1 MVFTKFGNNLPDYFS
16 LEHYPGLFR
25 SYSWLH
31 AWKTIWGNEPAIE
44 LCFEGNLNQSVYSY
58 KQNIKR
64 IIPVVTAFPLGISTS
79 AAPSI
84 RSEYFFLPEKSN
96 NDSVGAAK
104 TYLNAI
110 AIAKWDQFYIP
121 DVLAESADFFALQ
134 QAASLQQWDFVIA
147 DKNTTYGIDVSNHTF
162 PSYLASLGANT
173 RLKLYNRRKNLDAL
187 GQLEIQNIWPDKNH
201 FIEIINVFHERRW
214 GKPCYQGKN
223 AAFICLLLEGLV
235 KEGHSVDLSVM
246 TIDKQPI
253 SVVLDI
259 RVNGRVYNLQSGYLE
274 DFAKGISLGTL
285 HFGYQIE
292 AAFKSDQI
300 DFYDFMAGNGKNS
313 NYKASLANKTA
324 QFNTVILVRNP
335 ILKMLYKIRKW
346 FGK

>member
-1 MVFTKFGNNLPDYFS
+1 MVSPRFGNNLPEYFS
-16 LEHYPGLFR
+16 LAHCPGLFR
-25 SYSWLH
+25 SYSWLY
-31 AWKTIWGNEPAIE
+31 AWKTIWGNAPEIDV
-44 LCFEGNLNQSVYSY
+44 CIEGNLNQSAYSY

-64 IIPVVTAFPLGISTS
+64 IIPVVTAFPLGVSTS

-84 RSEYFFLPEKSN
+84 RSEYFLLPEKFN
-96 NDSVGAAK
+96 NDSVDAAK

-110 AIAKWDQFYIP
+110 ANAKWDQFYIP
-121 DVLAESADFFALQ
+121 DVLAESADLLALK
-134 QAASLQQWDFVIA
+134 QAASLQQWGFVIA

-162 PSYLASLGANT
+162 PAYLASLGSNT
-173 RLKLYNRRKNLDAL
+173 RLKFYNRRKNLAAL
-187 GQLEIQNIWPDKNH
+187 GHLEIQNVWPNKTR
-201 FIEIINVFHERRW
+201 FIELINSFHERRW

-223 AAFICLLLEGLV
+223 AAFICLLLDELV
-235 KEGHSVDLSVM
+235 KEGHGVDLSVM
-246 TIDKQPI
+246 TMDKQPI

-259 RVNGRVYNLQSGYLE
+259 TVNGRVYNLQSGYVE

-292 AAFKSDQI
+292 AAFKSEQI

-324 QFNTVILVRNP
+324 QFNTVILVRSP
-335 ILKMLYKIRKW
+335 ILKMLYKIRKR
-346 FGK
+346 FSK